1 MKRDSV
7 DVVIVGAGP
16 CGLAAAVSAQRAGFR
31 TTVIER
37 SCVVSGIASYPTYIT
52 FFSTPAKLAIGGVPF
67 VLATEKPTRRDAMAY
82 YRAVV
87 EYHDLDVRQYE
98 TVVAVERLSGGLG
111 SKVEGRVGEDS
122 GSIER
127 LEGQAEVAAGSKRES
142 GAGGPPPISTIAQS
156 RSRSTTISPPLGSQ
170 YRIRSVTRSGSERI
184 TDAHAVVVATGYF
197 GVPNRLGIPGED
209 LPHVTHLYREGHDA
223 FRRNAVVVGG
233 GNSAVEAALDLHRSG
248 ARVTLVHFGPVF
260 DRNIKPWVLPTIEAR
275 MQSGEIGVRW
285 NARLTRIDHE
295 FIALETASG
304 AEELPA
310 DHVYLML
317 GYQPEIGL
325 LEKLGVPI
333 DEETGVPRHDPATME
348 TAIPG
353 IFIAG
358 VIASGFDAN
367 KTFIEN
373 GRFHGDLIARR
384 LLAEDA
390 PGANP
395 SPS

>member
-1 MKRDSV
+1 MKQDSV

-52 FFSTPAKLAIGGVPF
+52 FFSTPEKLAIGGVPF

-98 TVVAVERLSGGLG
+98 TVVAVERLGGGQGSG
-111 SKVEGRVGEDS
+111 VVGRSEAS
-122 GSIER
+122 GSIR
-127 LEGQAEVAAGSKRES
+127 LDGSSEVAAG
-142 GAGGPPPISTIAQS
+142 
-156 RSRSTTISPPLGSQ
+156 
-170 YRIRSVTRSGSERI
+170 YRIRSVTRSGDERT
-184 TDAHAVVVATGYF
+184 TDARAVVVATGYF
-197 GVPNRLGIPGED
+197 GAPNRLGIPGED

-223 FRRNAVVVGG
+223 FRRKAVVVGG

-248 ARVTLVHFGPVF
+248 AHVTLVHFGPVF

-295 FIALETASG
+295 FVALETASG
-304 AEELPA
+304 PEQLPA

-325 LEKLGVPI
+325 LEELGVPI
-333 DEETGVPRHDPATME
+333 DEVTGVPRHDPATME

-384 LLAEDA
+384 LAAEDA

>member
-98 TVVAVERLSGGLG
+98 TVV
-111 SKVEGRVGEDS
+111 
-122 GSIER
+122 SIER
-127 LEGQAEVAAGSKRES
+127 LGRGWGPAVGERDSEVSGSTERVEGQDEGAAGSKRET
-142 GAGGPPPISTIAQS
+142 GAGGPPPTSTLPQT
-156 RSRSTTISPPLGSQ
+156 RSRSTTISPPLGAQ
-170 YRIRSVTRSGSERI
+170 YRVRSVTRSGSERT

-248 ARVTLVHFGPVF
+248 AHVTLVHFGPVF
-260 DRNIKPWVLPTIEAR
+260 DRNIKPWVLPNIEAR

-295 FIALETASG
+295 FISLETASG
-304 AEELPA
+304 PEQLPA

-333 DEETGVPRHDPATME
+333 DAETGVPRHDPATME

-373 GRFHGDLIARR
+373 GRFHGELIARR
-384 LLAEDA
+384 LAAEDA